1 MKKTHITIIAG
12 LLAAVLSL
20 TCLSCTKDQAGAPV
34 APERQ
39 AKIEQDKKAAEETR
53 RTAAA
58 TVNGVDITMQ
68 ELIREMNLIA
78 QRDRKGEG
86 KVSSK
91 TMDKVKQKAL
101 DDLIFKELA
110 VQEAARQGI
119 TVSSDRIDAVIKQMK
134 SQAGSEEAYRQ
145 YLEERA
151 LSETG
156 LRKVIE
162 RGHQFELITA
172 KEVYQKIRVE
182 EKDVR
187 KEYGENSSLYKDG
200 GRLLSYEEAA
210 PIIKKRLMAD
220 LGAELKKE
228 WEQALR
234 KKAKIKLAKNGK

>member
-1 MKKTHITIIAG
+1 MKKAYFTIFAV
-12 LLAAVLSL
+12 LLAAALSL
-20 TCLSCTKDQAGAPV
+20 TGLSCTKDQAGAPV
-34 APERQ
+34 ALERK
-39 AKIEQDKKAAEETR
+39 AKLEQDKKAAEETR
-53 RTAAA
+53 RTVAA

-68 ELIREMNLIA
+68 ELIREMNLVA
-78 QRDRKGEG
+78 RRDMQGNG
-86 KVSSK
+86 KISSK
-91 TMDKVKQKAL
+91 TMDKVRQEAL
-101 DDLIFKELA
+101 GDLIFKELA

-119 TVSSDRIDAVIKQMK
+119 TVRPDRIDAVIKQMK
-134 SQAGSEEAYRQ
+134 TQAGSEEAYRQ

-162 RGHQFELITA
+162 RGHQLELITA

-182 EKDVR
+182 EKDIR
-187 KEYGENSSLYKDG
+187 KEYGKNSSLYKDG

-210 PIIKKRLMAD
+210 PIIKKKLMAD

-234 KKAKIKLAKNGK
+234 KKAKIELAKNSK